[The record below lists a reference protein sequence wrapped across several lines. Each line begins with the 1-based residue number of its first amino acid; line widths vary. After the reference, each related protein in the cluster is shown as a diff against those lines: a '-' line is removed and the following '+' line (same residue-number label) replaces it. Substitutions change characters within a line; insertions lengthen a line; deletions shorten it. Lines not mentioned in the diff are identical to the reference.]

1 MASEEGW
8 QYRTSNDV
16 SEEIDTKSV
25 EANKE
30 FEVFND
36 ERACKFCKRKFSLS
50 TILKHLSHNATCR
63 SSYGEKYEKLER
75 KIIEERRQ
83 LAKKKTENREGIAEK
98 IDDCPDSKIPEEVVE
113 VFDKDLKVSCKFCKR
128 QFLQKSLLRHIS
140 RNKLCKASYGEEFND
155 MKRRKISNRKKQTYQ
170 VKQDKESSAC
180 PEGNHASVI

>member
-1 MASEEGW
+1 MIPWIASSKSSDQKYGTEKELKRQRELYAQDSKKKEKKRQCFQEKQSKLASEEGW

-50 TILKHLSHNATCR
+50 TILKHLSHNATCK

-83 LAKKKTENREGIAEK
+83 LAKKKK
-98 IDDCPDSKIPEEVVE
+98 P
-113 VFDKDLKVSCKFCKR
+113 
-128 QFLQKSLLRHIS
+128 
-140 RNKLCKASYGEEFND
+140 
-155 MKRRKISNRKKQTYQ
+155 
-170 VKQDKESSAC
+170 
-180 PEGNHASVI
+180 